1 MGDTSNRCSPL
12 DHPVWGGLGETE
24 AAQMARSCAHRPFRR
39 RQEVYQ
45 QGEEPLGIYC
55 VEAGHLL
62 LRHCDTFGNE
72 TAFRVAM
79 PGEFVG
85 YRSFFAGEPHAVT
98 AYALDTGS
106 VCLFPRAAL
115 TRLFERHPAVV
126 SKFLRMLARDP
137 GPMYAPLLRST
148 YLPAR
153 VRLANLLVLLRE
165 RCAVRAANG
174 GLTYELPLRRRDI
187 AALLGTREET
197 VARTV
202 AAYHRDGLARF
213 DGRRVEVPDADRLQA
228 VAGAIERV

>member
-1 MGDTSNRCSPL
+1 MTRPRRPRDLPGAPL
-12 DHPVWGGLGETE
+12 
-24 AAQMARSCAHRPFRR
+24 SRPFRR
-39 RQEVYQ
+39 RQEVYR

-72 TAFRVAM
+72 TAYRVAM
-79 PGEFVG
+79 PGEFIG
-85 YRSFFAGEPHAVT
+85 YRSYFAGQAHAVT

-115 TRLFERHPAVV
+115 TRLIERNPPVA
-126 SKFLRMLARDP
+126 SAFLRMLARDP
-137 GPMYAPLLRST
+137 GPMYAPLLRSS

-153 VRLANLLVLLRE
+153 VRLANLLLLLRE
-165 RCAVRAANG
+165 RCAAPTATG
-174 GLTYELPLRRRDI
+174 GLAYELPLRRRDM

-202 AAYHRDGLARF
+202 AAYEKEGLAKF
-213 DGRRVEVPDADRLQA
+213 DGRRVEVPDAVRLQEI
-228 VAGAIERV
+228 AGAIERV